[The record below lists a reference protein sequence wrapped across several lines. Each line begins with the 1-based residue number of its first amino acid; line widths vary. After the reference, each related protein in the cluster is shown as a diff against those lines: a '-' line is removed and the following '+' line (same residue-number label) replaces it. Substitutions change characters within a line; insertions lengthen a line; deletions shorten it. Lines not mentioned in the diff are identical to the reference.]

1 MEEKKTFDWKTILT
15 MDINDLFKKKGG
27 SSAKQSKVKKSKS
40 MMKPVISFDFGSESI
55 KVVEG
60 RYFNGQLKVTN
71 YFSVPTQGV
80 LEDGRIINEK
90 LLMKNLETALKDHKV
105 KAKHAICT
113 LNSTQIIN
121 RELFVP
127 VVEEDELDTVVR
139 FEIQQFLPINLSD
152 YLIQYVILDQVE
164 VNGEPRLKLN
174 VVTFPEK
181 MAATYYKV
189 LKEVGLKPY
198 ALDVTYN
205 SLGKLANY
213 SKLLNEVTDLEGA
226 VAFVDMG
233 AQSIDLNIFTNGNVQ
248 FTRLIKSG
256 GMTINERLNQLP
268 DMSIKSA
275 ASLEHADLNGDE
287 MISRILR
294 LSVDEMMYEL
304 ERVLQFY
311 RNKSVG
317 NKIDHVFILG
327 GCSNIN
333 SLDTYMSEKLSIS
346 TSQLKGLNNVDFS
359 DSSIQ
364 VHEYANAIGAMIRL

>member
-1 MEEKKTFDWKTILT
+1 MEEKKKFDLKTILT
-15 MDINDLFKKKGG
+15 MDINDLFKKKVG
-27 SSAKQSKVKKSKS
+27 SSAKQSKVKKTKL
-40 MMKPVISFDFGSESI
+40 MMKPVVSFDFGSESI

-60 RYFNGQLKVTN
+60 RYFNGQLKVMN
-71 YFSVPTQGV
+71 YFSVPTQGT
-80 LEDGRIINEK
+80 LEDGCIVNEK
-90 LLMKNLETALKDHKV
+90 LLIKNLEAALKEHKV

-164 VNGEPRLKLN
+164 MNGEPRLKLN

-181 MAATYYKV
+181 LAATYYKV

-213 SKLLNEVTDLEGA
+213 SELLNEVTDAKGA

-275 ASLEHADLNGDE
+275 ASLQHADLNGDE

-327 GCSNIN
+327 GYSNIN
-333 SLDTYMSEKLSIS
+333 GLETYMSEKLSIS

>member
-1 MEEKKTFDWKTILT
+1 MEEKKTFDLKSILT
-15 MDINDLFKKKGG
+15 MDINDLFKKKVG
-27 SSAKQSKVKKSKS
+27 SSAKQSKVKKTKS

-60 RYFNGQLKVTN
+60 RYFNGQLKVTT
-71 YFSVPTQGV
+71 YFTVPAQGV
-80 LEDGRIINEK
+80 LEDGRIVNEK
-90 LLMKNLETALKDHKV
+90 LLIKNLETALKEHKV
-105 KAKHAICT
+105 KAKYAICT

-181 MAATYYKV
+181 LAATYYKV
-189 LKEVGLKPY
+189 LKEVGLKPH

-213 SKLLNEVTDLEGA
+213 SKLLNEVTDAKGA

-233 AQSIDLNIFTNGNVQ
+233 VQSIDLNIFTNENVQ

-275 ASLEHADLNGDE
+275 ASLEQADLNSDE
-287 MISRILR
+287 VISRILR

-311 RNKSVG
+311 RNKSIG

-333 SLDTYMSEKLSIS
+333 SLETYMSEKLSIP
-346 TSQLKGLNNVDFS
+346 TSQLKRLNNVDFS

>member
-1 MEEKKTFDWKTILT
+1 MEEKKFDWKSILT
-15 MDINDLFKKKGG
+15 MDINDLFKKKVGASG
-27 SSAKQSKVKKSKS
+27 KQSKVKKSKS
-40 MMKPVISFDFGSESI
+40 LMKPVVSFDFGSESI
-55 KVVEG
+55 KIVEG
-60 RYFNGQLKVTN
+60 RYFNGQLKVTT
-71 YFSVPTQGV
+71 YFTVPAQGV
-80 LEDGRIINEK
+80 LEDGRIVNEK
-90 LLMKNLETALKDHKV
+90 LLIKNLETALKEHKV
-105 KAKHAICT
+105 KAKYAICT

-181 MAATYYKV
+181 LAATYYKV

-213 SKLLNEVTDLEGA
+213 SELLNEVTDSKGA
-226 VAFVDMG
+226 VAFVDIG
-233 AQSIDLNIFTNGNVQ
+233 AQSIDLNIFTNENVQ

-275 ASLEHADLNGDE
+275 ASLQHADLNGDE

-346 TSQLKGLNNVDFS
+346 TSQLKRLNNVDFS

>member
-1 MEEKKTFDWKTILT
+1 MEEKKKFDLKSILT
-15 MDINDLFKKKGG
+15 MDINVLFKKKGG
-27 SSAKQSKVKKSKS
+27 SSAKQSKVKKSKL
-40 MMKPVISFDFGSESI
+40 MMKPVVSFDFGSESI

-60 RYFNGQLKVTN
+60 RYVNGQLKVTT
-71 YFSVPTQGV
+71 YFTVPAQGV
-80 LEDGRIINEK
+80 LEDGRIVNEK
-90 LLMKNLETALKDHKV
+90 LLIKNLETALKEHKV
-105 KAKHAICT
+105 KAKYAICT

-164 VNGEPRLKLN
+164 MNGEPRLKLN

-181 MAATYYKV
+181 LAATYYKV

-213 SKLLNEVTDLEGA
+213 SELLNEVTDAKGA

-275 ASLEHADLNGDE
+275 ASLQHADLNGDE

-317 NKIDHVFILG
+317 NKIDHIFILG
-327 GCSNIN
+327 GYSNIN
-333 SLDTYMSEKLSIS
+333 GLETYMSEKLSIS